1 MKLETWARLLPWPPV
16 VIADYGRIAYEA
28 FFE

>member
-1 MKLETWARLLPWPPV
+1 MKFETWARLLPWLPV
-16 VIADYGRIAYEA
+16 LIAVYRLIAYEA